1 MLNRTTIQVLAAAPA
16 SVETDYHQNL
26 STDSQLHVTVVTSV
40 TAAQNILATSQRR
53 IDVFVIDNAL
63 GDAFSL
69 TKELR
74 RTYPRLLII
83 LVDRDADFGMPGHA
97 DDVSVDPF
105 KEGDLIR
112 RIKRLNE
119 ERSLQTLRADT
130 LPPVR
135 QFAKTLHR
143 AGPEVSKSQVAVQA
157 IAELGYDYV
166 AFYEVVPKTPPELAL
181 SAQTGQEAITS
192 IAPQQQDYATS
203 LIGWVAQNGQSR
215 VVSADDHPN
224 HPFTTQKHF
233 CSAVCVPVGTT
244 LRIGVILACRK
255 ETNTISQQ
263 NVMMLELVSAQLASA
278 LAKEIQP

>member
-1 MLNRTTIQVLAAAPA
+1 MLTGTTIQVLAAAPA
-16 SVETDYHQNL
+16 SAETDYYQNL
-26 STDSQLHVTVVTSV
+26 STDAQLQVTVVTSV
-40 TAAQNILATSQRR
+40 TAAQDILANSQRR

-63 GDAFSL
+63 VDAFSL

-74 RTYPRLLII
+74 RTYPRLLIV

-105 KEGDLIR
+105 DNDDLIR

-143 AGPEVSKSQVAVQA
+143 AGPEVAKSQVAVQA

-166 AFYEVVPKTPPELAL
+166 AFYEVITKTPPQLAL
-181 SAQTGQEAITS
+181 IAQAGQETITS
-192 IAPQQQDYATS
+192 TAPQQQDDVTS
-203 LIGWVAQNGQSR
+203 LVGWVAQNGQSR
-215 VVSADDHPN
+215 VVSVNDRPN
-224 HPFTTQKHF
+224 HPLTTQQHF
-233 CSAVCVPVGTT
+233 GSAVCVPVGTT
-244 LRIGVILACRK
+244 LRLGVILACRK
-255 ETNTISQQ
+255 EANTISQQ
-263 NVMMLELVSAQLASA
+263 HVMMLELVSAQLASA
-278 LAKEIQP
+278 LAKEIQA

>member
-1 MLNRTTIQVLAAAPA
+1 MLNSTIIQVLAVAPA
-16 SVETDYHQNL
+16 SAETDYQQNL
-26 STDSQLHVTVVTSV
+26 SKDSQLHVTVVTSV
-40 TAAQNILATSQRR
+40 AAAQDILANSQRR
-53 IDVFVIDNAL
+53 TDVFVIDNAL
-63 GDAFSL
+63 GDAFNL

-105 KEGDLIR
+105 QNGDLIR

-119 ERSLQTLRADT
+119 ERSLQTLRADA

-135 QFAKTLHR
+135 QFAKTLYR

-166 AFYEVVPKTPPELAL
+166 AFYEVVTKTPPQLTL
-181 SAQTGQEAITS
+181 SAQAGPEAITS

-215 VVSADDHPN
+215 VISADDRPN
-224 HPFTTQKHF
+224 HPFTTQQHF
-233 CSAVCVPVGTT
+233 GSAVCVPVGTT
-244 LRIGVILACRK
+244 LRLGVIVACRK
-255 ETNTISQQ
+255 EVSTISQQ